1 MRLLQWEWGYLPI
14 WPGIRREALRP
25 LAMLLRFLKETTF
38 SDFRRG
44 KCSGPVEEGLK

>member
-25 LAMLLRFLKETTF
+25 LAMLLRFFEGDTL
-38 SDFRRG
+38 SDLRRG
-44 KCSGPVEEGLK
+44 KFSGPVVEGLK